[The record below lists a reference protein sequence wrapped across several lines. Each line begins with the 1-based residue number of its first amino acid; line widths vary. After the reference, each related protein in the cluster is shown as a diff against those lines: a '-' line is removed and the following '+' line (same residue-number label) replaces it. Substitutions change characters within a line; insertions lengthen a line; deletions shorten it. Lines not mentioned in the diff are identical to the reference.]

1 MVEQGNSN
9 NPKKQDSPNLS
20 LWIQSIFFLGIF
32 AAVLFVPAGRIDWWA
47 GWTLLGGFLIAVG
60 VLAVWMRQR
69 DPALMAE
76 RQSAAKAENTKHW
89 DQVIMTVYSVLL
101 LVMLVTASVDAGRM
115 GWSQV
120 PLAARVIGWMGLGA
134 AFVIVWRVMA
144 ENTYLSERVRI
155 QEERDHHVVTT
166 GPYQYVRHPMYVG
179 IIIAML
185 SVPLALGSWWAL
197 LPAALIMIIFI
208 VRTGLEDRT
217 LMEELPGYQEYARQV
232 CYKLLP
238 GIW

>member
-1 MVEQGNSN
+1 M
-9 NPKKQDSPNLS
+9 
-20 LWIQSIFFLGIF
+20 
-32 AAVLFVPAGRIDWWA
+32 
-47 GWTLLGGFLIAVG
+47 
-60 VLAVWMRQR
+60 
-69 DPALMAE
+69 
-76 RQSAAKAENTKHW
+76 
-89 DQVIMTVYSVLL
+89 
-101 LVMLVTASVDAGRM
+101 
-115 GWSQV
+115 
-120 PLAARVIGWMGLGA
+120 
-134 AFVIVWRVMA
+134 IVWRVMA

-197 LPAALIMIIFI
+197 LPAALIMIVFI

-232 CYKLLP
+232 RYKLLP